1 VIGAFFIV
9 SGVAM
14 IVFSGGLA
22 RFVTRRNHPRLL
34 DRWPGG
40 AEGARK
46 ATGWPLSWARARGC
60 TWVSQCCST
69 DALEPA
75 VELDLG

>member
-46 ATGWPLSWARARGC
+46 ANRVAIVLGACA
-60 TWVSQCCST
+60 WVYVGI
-69 DALEPA
+69 AML
-75 VELDLG
+75 LD